1 MTGMESV
8 LVGFAGLGLLWLMI
22 GIATSFSMIKLVSG
36 VDGRPST
43 SKCQFLM
50 WTATMV
56 FCYLVVYAYRIHMN
70 NFSPIEGWSPNVLLS
85 MGISAATV
93 VAAKA
98 IVSNNVANGSLVK
111 LDPNGKGGIFEDDD
125 GSPDLAKV
133 QLMIWTI
140 IAIGVYLVS
149 VYHNLAAGH
158 RCLPD
163 IDKNLMV
170 LMGLGHSAYIGKKLT
185 EKTPPS
191 GNS

>member
-1 MTGMESV
+1 MTLNESV

-22 GIATSFSMIKLVSG
+22 GIATSFSMIKLVCG

-50 WTATMV
+50 WTAAMI
-56 FCYLVVYAYRIHMN
+56 FCYLVVYSYHIHRN
-70 NFSPIEGWSPNVLLS
+70 HFSPIEGWSPNVLLS
-85 MGISAATV
+85 MGISAATA

-98 IVSNNVANGSLVK
+98 IVSNNVSNGSLVK
-111 LDPNGKGGIFEDDD
+111 SNPNGKGGIFEDDD

-149 VYHNLAAGH
+149 VYHNLSAEK
-158 RCLPD
+158 RVLPD

-170 LMGLGHSAYIGKKLT
+170 LMGLGHSAYLGKKLT